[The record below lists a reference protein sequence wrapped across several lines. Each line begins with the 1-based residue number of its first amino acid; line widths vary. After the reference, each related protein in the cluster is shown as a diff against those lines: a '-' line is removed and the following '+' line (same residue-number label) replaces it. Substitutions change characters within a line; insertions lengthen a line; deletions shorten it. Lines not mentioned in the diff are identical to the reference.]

1 MMCCGNI
8 SLITRVALILVLKE
22 AAKVG
27 ELVGRMKQR
36 SEGLCGEGSRG
47 RRVYVRGEGGGSRG
61 RAIGVQ
67 WRRQHRSDDRCGGG
81 GRGRRFGGE
90 EGAEAGRPVGGRQQR
105 SDDRWEGGSK
115 GRQAAGEEA
124 AEVGRSV

>member
-22 AAKVG
+22 AAPVG

-47 RRVYVRGEGGGSRG
+47 RRVCVRGGVGSRG

-90 EGAEAGRPVGGRQQR
+90 EGAEA
-105 SDDRWEGGSK
+105 
-115 GRQAAGEEA
+115 
-124 AEVGRSV
+124 

>member
-1 MMCCGNI
+1 MMCCGNHGGNI

-47 RRVYVRGEGGGSRG
+47 RRVCVR
-61 RAIGVQ
+61 
-67 WRRQHRSDDRCGGG
+67 
-81 GRGRRFGGE
+81 
-90 EGAEAGRPVGGRQQR
+90 
-105 SDDRWEGGSK
+105 
-115 GRQAAGEEA
+115 EA
-124 AEVGRSV
+124 AEVGGSV

>member
-1 MMCCGNI
+1 MLCCGNI

-47 RRVYVRGEGGGSRG
+47 RRVCVR
-61 RAIGVQ
+61 
-67 WRRQHRSDDRCGGG
+67 
-81 GRGRRFGGE
+81 
-90 EGAEAGRPVGGRQQR
+90 
-105 SDDRWEGGSK
+105 
-115 GRQAAGEEA
+115 EA
-124 AEVGRSV
+124 AEVGGSV